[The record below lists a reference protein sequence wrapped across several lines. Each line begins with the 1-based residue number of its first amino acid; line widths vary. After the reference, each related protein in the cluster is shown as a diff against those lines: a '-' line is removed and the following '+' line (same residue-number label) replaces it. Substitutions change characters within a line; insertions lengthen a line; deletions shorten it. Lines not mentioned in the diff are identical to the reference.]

1 MVLLEGE
8 EGGVR
13 NVTAFEL
20 FSYLRTPAPPR
31 IGGETAE
38 NNVHRSSFNVP
49 TSSARFVPL
58 GQRAY

>member
-20 FSYLRTPAPPR
+20 FSYLRTPAPPFPR
-31 IGGETAE
+31 MVPPQWGEDG
-38 NNVHRSSFNVP
+38 RGL
-49 TSSARFVPL
+49 PL
-58 GQRAY
+58 TKHQTPKL